1 MKKSD
6 KISLLKIK
14 EELVLFNIKF
24 KKGCF
29 VCGSKDHKKG
39 MTFHHLWYLPNEKIY
54 SDFKNSL
61 DYYRYLAPIIQAD
74 PKRFLFVCNAHHQAI
89 TRLCRWKGVKRKR
102 LIRAVMM
109 TK

>member
-1 MKKSD
+1 MKNAD
-6 KISLLKIK
+6 KITLVGIK
-14 EELVLFNIKF
+14 QDLANGYRGF
-24 KKGCF
+24 KNGCY
-29 VCGSKDHKKG
+29 VCHENHG

-102 LIRAVMM
+102 LIKAVMM